1 MAPSNR
7 SPRVWLPCSGLRL
20 ACPRSAAAVV
30 WRCRS
35 CETGAALDQ
44 RLCVGLGNESAKDR
58 RRNPALG
65 RKMERMLRRMKKILV
80 TLIQLAV
87 TVTLLIWVFH
97 DPQQRAQMATALR
110 AADYRWVGGAIV
122 AYLIVEIAAAVR
134 WQILLRVQKIR
145 LNLARLSGLFLIGM
159 FYNQFLPGGTGGDII
174 KSYLLLKETAEHK
187 AGALLAVVFDR
198 LIGLV
203 ALVAITVTL
212 VSLRFDLLSRT
223 PETRNLL
230 WLLLFVLG
238 ISISA
243 LIASFVVSG
252 FNLFHLLPRKFPGRD
267 KLIEIAAA
275 YHLYA
280 RHWVATFFAF
290 AASLVAHLA
299 TFTTFLCVAYA
310 FHAGVKL
317 IDFFAVL
324 PVERTLTALPI
335 SFAGVGLR
343 EQILQVMLHNLC
355 GVPVAVAKLIG
366 TMSFLVILVCCAPG
380 GIVYFFYKPSGVA
393 KRVRLREMQREV
405 ATMEHEIQ
413 EPQ

>member
-1 MAPSNR
+1 
-7 SPRVWLPCSGLRL
+7 
-20 ACPRSAAAVV
+20 
-30 WRCRS
+30 
-35 CETGAALDQ
+35 
-44 RLCVGLGNESAKDR
+44 
-58 RRNPALG
+58 
-65 RKMERMLRRMKKILV
+65 MKKILV
-80 TLIQLAV
+80 TLFQVSV
-87 TVTLLIWVFH
+87 TIGVLYWLYH
-97 DPQQRAQMATALR
+97 APNRAAQMAEAIR
-110 AADYRWVGGAIV
+110 NAEYRWVGMGIL
-122 AYLIVEIAAAVR
+122 AYAVVEIAAAFR

-145 LNLARLSGLFLIGM
+145 LSFPRVAGLFLIGM

-174 KSYLLLKETAEHK
+174 KSYLLLKETTEHK

-212 VSLRFDLLSRT
+212 LSLRFDLLSRT

-230 WLLLFVLG
+230 WLLLLVLG
-238 ISISA
+238 FSISA
-243 LIASFVVSG
+243 LIASFIVSG
-252 FNLFHLLPRKFPGRD
+252 FNLFHLLPHKFPGRD

-280 RHWVATFFAF
+280 RHWFATFLAF
-290 AASLVAHLA
+290 GASLVAHLA

-343 EQILQVMLHNLC
+343 EQILQIMLSNLC
-355 GVPVAVAKLIG
+355 GVPVAIAKLIG
-366 TMSFLVILVCCAPG
+366 SMSFLIILFCCTPG
-380 GIVYFFYKPSGVA
+380 GIVYFFYKPSGA
-393 KRVRLREMQREV
+393 LRRVRLREMEHEV
-405 ATMEHEIQ
+405 ATLEHEIG

>member
-1 MAPSNR
+1 
-7 SPRVWLPCSGLRL
+7 
-20 ACPRSAAAVV
+20 
-30 WRCRS
+30 
-35 CETGAALDQ
+35 
-44 RLCVGLGNESAKDR
+44 
-58 RRNPALG
+58 
-65 RKMERMLRRMKKILV
+65 MKKILV

-97 DPQQRAQMATALR
+97 DPNQRAQMATALR

-145 LNLARLSGLFLIGM
+145 LSLPRLSGLFLIGM

-230 WLLLFVLG
+230 WLLLLVLG

-310 FHAGVKL
+310 FHASVKL

-343 EQILQVMLHNLC
+343 EQILQIMLHNLC
-355 GVPVAVAKLIG
+355 GVPIAVAKLIG

-380 GIVYFFYKPSGVA
+380 GIVYFFYKPSGET
-393 KRVRLREMQREV
+393 RHVRMREMETEV
-405 ATMEHEIQ
+405 ATLEHEIGRS
-413 EPQ
+413 E

>member
-1 MAPSNR
+1 
-7 SPRVWLPCSGLRL
+7 
-20 ACPRSAAAVV
+20 
-30 WRCRS
+30 
-35 CETGAALDQ
+35 
-44 RLCVGLGNESAKDR
+44 
-58 RRNPALG
+58 
-65 RKMERMLRRMKKILV
+65 MKKILV
-80 TLIQLAV
+80 TIFQLSVTIAV
-87 TVTLLIWVFH
+87 LYWVYH
-97 DPQQRAQMATALR
+97 DPNRRAQMAEALR
-110 AADYRWVGGAIV
+110 NAQYQWVIV
-122 AYLIVEIAAAVR
+122 GVLSYVLVEIAAAFR
-134 WQILLRVQKIR
+134 WHVLLKVQKIQ
-145 LNLARLSGLFLIGM
+145 LSVPRLSGLFLIGM

-174 KSYLLLKETAEHK
+174 KSYLLLKETTEHK

-212 VSLRFDLLSRT
+212 LSLRFDLLSRT
-223 PETRNLL
+223 PEPRNLL
-230 WLLLFVLG
+230 WLLLLVLG
-238 ISISA
+238 VSISA
-243 LIASFVVSG
+243 LIASFIVSG
-252 FNLFHLLPRKFPGRD
+252 FNLFHLLPHKFPGRD

-280 RHWVATFFAF
+280 RHWIATFFAF

-355 GVPVAVAKLIG
+355 DVPIAVAKLIG

-380 GIVYFFYKPSGVA
+380 GIVYFFYKPSGLA
-393 KRVRLREMQREV
+393 KRVGMREMQREV
-405 ATMEHEIQ
+405 ATMEHEIK

>member
-1 MAPSNR
+1 
-7 SPRVWLPCSGLRL
+7 
-20 ACPRSAAAVV
+20 
-30 WRCRS
+30 
-35 CETGAALDQ
+35 
-44 RLCVGLGNESAKDR
+44 
-58 RRNPALG
+58 
-65 RKMERMLRRMKKILV
+65 MKKILI
-80 TLIQLAV
+80 TFIQLSV
-87 TVTLLIWVFH
+87 TALLLWYVFH
-97 DPQQRAQMATALR
+97 DANQRQQMKVALA
-110 AADYRWVGGAIV
+110 AADYRWVGAAIL
-122 AYLIVEIAAAVR
+122 AYVVVEIAAAIR
-134 WQILLRVQKIR
+134 WQILLRVQNIR
-145 LNLARLSGLFLIGM
+145 LNFLRLSGLFLIGM

-174 KSYLLLKETAEHK
+174 KSYLLLKETPDRK

-203 ALVAITVTL
+203 ALVAITATL
-212 VSLRFDLLSRT
+212 VTLRFDLLSKT
-223 PETRNLL
+223 AETRHLL
-230 WLLLFVLG
+230 WILLLLLSF
-238 ISISA
+238 SITG
-243 LIASFVVSG
+243 LLASFVISG
-252 FNLFHLLPRKFPGRD
+252 FNLFHLLPHKFPGRD

-280 RHWVATFFAF
+280 RHWFATFLAF
-290 AASLVAHLA
+290 GVSLVAHLA

-310 FHAGVKL
+310 FHAKVKL

-393 KRVRLREMQREV
+393 KRVGIREMKREV

>member
-1 MAPSNR
+1 
-7 SPRVWLPCSGLRL
+7 
-20 ACPRSAAAVV
+20 
-30 WRCRS
+30 
-35 CETGAALDQ
+35 
-44 RLCVGLGNESAKDR
+44 
-58 RRNPALG
+58 
-65 RKMERMLRRMKKILV
+65 MKKIIITLV
-80 TLIQLAV
+80 QLGV
-87 TVTLLIWVFH
+87 TSALLWYVFH
-97 DPQQRAQMATALR
+97 DANQRQQMKVALA
-110 AADYRWVGGAIV
+110 AADYRWVGAAIL
-122 AYLIVEIAAAVR
+122 AYFIVEIAAAIR
-134 WQILLRVQKIR
+134 WQILLRVQKIN
-145 LNLARLSGLFLIGM
+145 LNFPRLSGLFLIGM

-174 KSYLLLKETAEHK
+174 KSYLLLKETAHHK

-203 ALVAITVTL
+203 ALVTLTVTL

-223 PETRNLL
+223 QETRNLL

-238 ISISA
+238 TSISA
-243 LIASFVVSG
+243 LIASFIVSG
-252 FNLFHLLPRKFPGRD
+252 FNLFHLLPHKFPGRD

-280 RHWVATFFAF
+280 RHWIATFFAF
-290 AASLVAHLA
+290 AVSLVAHLA

-310 FHAGVKL
+310 FHAGVKV

-355 GVPVAVAKLIG
+355 DVPIAVAKLIG

-380 GIVYFFYKPSGVA
+380 GIVYFFYKPSGLA
-393 KRVRLREMQREV
+393 KRVPLREMEREV
-405 ATMEHEIQ
+405 ATMEHEIK